1 MILFCLALLREPL
14 GRGEITQP
22 PNTRALSPNTV
33 KSITPGPAAINF
45 LNWVLDKQVLPGTH
59 VNIKMKVVA
68 ITLRTKYRKSTC
80 RHLGTDSV
88 PSDQGLKRLMA
99 I

>member
-68 ITLRTKYRKSTC
+68 ILCTQSTGRARADTLGQTLFPLIKVSN
-80 RHLGTDSV
+80 V
-88 PSDQGLKRLMA
+88 
-99 I
+99 